1 MKPNYL
7 LIFLLVTASVTGF
20 YSCKQEY
27 IVQTTTCRLTGT
39 TDQLRETSGKL
50 TDEMQRTF
58 TYNGDALASIS
69 ERSKNGEIS
78 FQLQY
83 ADKRVVQATSEQDK
97 ISVTYAISTT
107 VPISATVSRNGKTQ
121 SVFSMKYGSSG
132 QMSRIV
138 ESRQVIPAN
147 SLTTQRDYTFLYDN
161 AGNLTTERARFTLRD
176 GLVLEQET
184 EYTVA
189 NKPSPYASFPE
200 RSLLTVIAL
209 SQAVETLP
217 GRFWHLNAPTAH
229 KTYDLNANGS
239 RGTLRESSTFTPV
252 YDAENKLM
260 SQEQNALLYQ
270 SSVPDPVTK
279 KNRQAF
285 VYACQ

>member
-1 MKPNYL
+1 MQP
-7 LIFLLVTASVTGF
+7 
-20 YSCKQEY
+20 
-27 IVQTTTCRLTGT
+27 TTCRLTST

-58 TYNGDALASIS
+58 TYNGDVVTSIS
-69 ERSKNGEIS
+69 ERSKNGEVS

-83 ADKRVVQATSEQDK
+83 TDKQAVQATSELDK
-97 ISVTYAISTT
+97 IRVTYATSTT
-107 VPISATVSRNGKTQ
+107 APISATVSRNGKIQ
-121 SVFSMKYGSSG
+121 SVFSMEYGVLG
-132 QMSRIV
+132 QMSRII
-138 ESRQVIPAN
+138 ESRQVLPAN
-147 SLTTQRDYTFLYDN
+147 ALTTQRDYTFIYDK

-189 NKPSPYASFPE
+189 GKPSPYARFPA

-209 SQAVETLP
+209 SQAVETMP
-217 GRFWHLNAPTAH
+217 GRFWHINAPTAH
-229 KTYDLNANGS
+229 KTYDLNANGN

-285 VYACQ
+285 MYACE